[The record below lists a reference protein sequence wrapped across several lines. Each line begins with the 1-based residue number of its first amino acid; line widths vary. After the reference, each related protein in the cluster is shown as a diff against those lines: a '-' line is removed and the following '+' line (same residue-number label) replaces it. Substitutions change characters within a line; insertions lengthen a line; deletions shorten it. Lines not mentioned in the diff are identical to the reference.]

1 MNTKIIRTISEMR
14 KISANWQ
21 TSVGFVPTM
30 GFLHE
35 GHLSLIKTAQKEN
48 ETTVVSIYVN
58 PAQFGQQEDLSKYP
72 RDLEKDIELLAELNV
87 DYVFLPDDGEM
98 YPKNFK
104 TWVKVEEIT
113 EIMCGIS
120 RPTHFTGVTT
130 IVNKLLNIVRPETI
144 YLGEKDFQQLIVL
157 KTMVRDLNMPCKV
170 KGCPIVRESDG
181 LALSSRNIY
190 LKGDDRDKALCLYK
204 SLLLAQKLFSEGVK
218 DAELI
223 RTQMEEIIDHSG
235 GIIDYIE
242 FIDSESLKVVDE
254 LHSGCRVAL
263 AVKISGTRLIDNL
276 QIL

>member
-14 KISANWQ
+14 KISSNWP

-35 GHLSLIKTAQKEN
+35 GHLSLIKTAQKDN

-58 PAQFGQQEDLSKYP
+58 PAQFGPQEDLSEYP

-87 DYVFLPDDGEM
+87 GYVFLPDDGEM

-104 TWVKVEEIT
+104 TWIQVEDIT
-113 EIMCGIS
+113 EIMCGIA
-120 RPTHFTGVTT
+120 RPTHFKGVTT
-130 IVNKLLNIVRPETI
+130 IVNKLLNIVRPDTI

-157 KTMVRDLNMPCKV
+157 KTMVRDLNMTCEV

-181 LALSSRNIY
+181 LAMSSRNIY
-190 LKGDDRDKALCLYK
+190 LKGEDRDKALCLYK

-218 DAELI
+218 DPELL
-223 RTQMEEIIDHSG
+223 RSQMEDIITQNG
-235 GIIDYIE
+235 GVIDYIA
-242 FIDSESLKVVDE
+242 FIDAESLKVVDE
-254 LHSGCRVAL
+254 LHKGCRIAL

-276 QIL
+276 QI